1 MIQTL
6 GVSKRFEDVQAVNSL
21 SMEIHQ
27 GEVFGLVG
35 TNGAGK
41 STLLRMLCGILRQD
55 EGSITVDGQPVYED
69 EAVKQ
74 EIFYIS
80 DDSYYFTGSTPV
92 DMERYYKQF
101 YHKLDSVR
109 FYKLLLQ
116 FGLDKKRKIRTF
128 SKGMKKQLSAILGIC
143 ANTKYLLCDET
154 FDGLDPVMRQAVKG
168 IFATEVME
176 REFTPVIA
184 SHNLRE
190 LEDICKNVGLLHKGG
205 ILLSENLENM
215 KLHLH
220 KVQCVIPEEE
230 QEKQILRELDVI
242 RSDHQGSLL
251 MVTARGTR
259 SEIMK
264 CIQEKNPLFCEI
276 LPLTLEEIF
285 ISETEVAGY
294 EVKNLIF

>member
-143 ANTKYLLCDET
+143 ANTKYLL
-154 FDGLDPVMRQAVKG
+154 
-168 IFATEVME
+168 
-176 REFTPVIA
+176 
-184 SHNLRE
+184 
-190 LEDICKNVGLLHKGG
+190 
-205 ILLSENLENM
+205 
-215 KLHLH
+215 
-220 KVQCVIPEEE
+220 
-230 QEKQILRELDVI
+230 
-242 RSDHQGSLL
+242 
-251 MVTARGTR
+251 
-259 SEIMK
+259 
-264 CIQEKNPLFCEI
+264 
-276 LPLTLEEIF
+276 
-285 ISETEVAGY
+285 
-294 EVKNLIF
+294 

>member
-1 MIQTL
+1 MIQTV
-6 GVSKRFEDVQAVNSL
+6 GVSKKFDDVQAVSSL
-21 SMEIHQ
+21 SLEIRQ

-41 STLLRMLCGILRQD
+41 STLLRMLCGILKQD
-55 EGSITVDGQPVYED
+55 EGSITVDGQPVFEN
-69 EAVKQ
+69 ESTKR

-80 DDSYYFTGSTPV
+80 DDSYFFANGTPK
-92 DMERYYKQF
+92 DMQHYYQQF
-101 YHKLDSVR
+101 YPKFDTGR
-109 FYKLLLQ
+109 FYQLLER
-116 FGLDKKRKIRTF
+116 FGLKKDRKVRTF
-128 SKGMKKQLSAILGIC
+128 SKGMKKQLSAILGIS

-168 IFATEVME
+168 MFATEIME

-190 LEDICKNVGLLHKGG
+190 LEDVCENVGLLHKGG
-205 ILLSENLENM
+205 ILLSENLEDM

-220 KVQCVIPEEE
+220 KVQCVIPEEG
-230 QEKQILRELDVI
+230 QEKQLLEELEVI
-242 RSDHQGSLL
+242 RCDHQGSLL

-259 SEIMK
+259 SEILK

-276 LPLTLEEIF
+276 IPLTLEEIF

-294 EVKNLIF
+294 EVKDLIF